1 MQTTVAGPVTFETR
15 RAKNLV
21 VTVKQA
27 KPPPVV
33 RGNNNVIKYILLTV
47 FAGNTVSKDAGL
59 RVSNV

>member
-1 MQTTVAGPVTFETR
+1 MIYQDTALTGVAGPVTFETR

-33 RGNNNVIKYILLTV
+33 RGNNM
-47 FAGNTVSKDAGL
+47 
-59 RVSNV
+59 